1 MKFIALCAQGLE
13 NIVVEE
19 IKDQGDIENIEI
31 YPGIVVFDFKDNIK
45 KLLDVKTADDILVF
59 VKKFSDINRYKKSLW
74 ELRKQLSSVNFK
86 KNLFTVRKIR
96 RTKPKTT
103 FTINSSYKGRRDYT
117 AREITN
123 SIKRIITK
131 NQDWD
136 YKEDAELYF
145 HAILTNKVSL
155 LGLSLKKLPFHVL
168 RRIKTIPGSLKSS
181 VANALIRLAEVNKED
196 VVLDPMCGSG
206 MIAIEAGKI
215 TKQVL
220 AGDIDKNSIKIAKEN
235 SKDIKFQVWDSRN
248 TKIKEKSV
256 DKIICNLPFGKQ
268 VELEKDFLK
277 DFIKEMKRVSK
288 KDSTWVFLTANSD
301 EIKKLVKVEK
311 EIKIVNSGLES
322 RILVIKDNDL

>member
-31 YPGIVVFDFKDNIK
+31 YPGIVIFDFKDSIK
-45 KLLDVKTADDILVF
+45 KLLDVKTADDVLVF

-74 ELRKQLSSVNFK
+74 EIRKQLSSVNFK

-96 RTKPKTT
+96 RTEQETT

-123 SIKRIITK
+123 SIKRIIIK

-136 YKEDAELYF
+136 YKEKNAELYF
-145 HAILTNKVSL
+145 HTILTNKISL
-155 LGLSLKKLPFHVL
+155 LGLSLEKHPFHVL

-181 VANALIRLAEVNKED
+181 VANAMIRLAEVSKKD
-196 VVLDPMCGSG
+196 IVLDPMCGSG

-215 TKQVL
+215 TKNIL

-235 SKDIKFQVWDSRN
+235 SKDIKFQVWDARK
-248 TKIKEKSV
+248 TKIKENSV
-256 DKIICNLPFGKQ
+256 DKIICNLPFDKQ
-268 VELEKDFLK
+268 VKLEKDFLEE
-277 DFIKEMKRVSK
+277 FIKEMRRVSK
-288 KDSTWVFLTANSD
+288 KYSTWVFLTANPD
-301 EIKKLVKVEK
+301 DIKKFVDVEQELK
-311 EIKIVNSGLES
+311 MVNSGLKS
-322 RILVIKDNDL
+322 NILIIKSQ